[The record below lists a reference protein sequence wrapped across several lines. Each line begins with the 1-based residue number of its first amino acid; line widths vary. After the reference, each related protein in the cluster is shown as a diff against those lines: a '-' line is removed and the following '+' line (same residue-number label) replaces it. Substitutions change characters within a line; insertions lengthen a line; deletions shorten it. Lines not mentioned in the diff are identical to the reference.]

1 MTISSG
7 DFFWYDLMTGDPQ
20 AATDF
25 YAKVVGWG
33 TEEAGVDG
41 SSYKVLT
48 IDGGKGMGV
57 AGLMAMPPEAASR
70 GAPPSWN
77 GYVYVDDVD
86 ATTRRVTEAGGA
98 VMHEPSDI
106 PTVGRFSVVADPQ
119 GAVFALF
126 KPTPRDEQV
135 EWPPYMT
142 PGTIGWHELHAADGT
157 SAFDFYGKLFGWQK
171 KEALDMGPMG
181 TYQLFATSDQEAGGI
196 MTDSQSPRPYW
207 LYYIAVDAIDAAVER
222 VKAGGGEVL
231 NGPMEVPGGAWV
243 FQGRDPQGAI
253 FALVAP
259 KR

>member
-7 DFFWYDLMTGDPQ
+7 DFFWYDVMTSDPKP
-20 AATDF
+20 ATDF
-25 YAKVVGWG
+25 YTKVVGWG
-33 TEEAGVDG
+33 AEEAGVEG
-41 SSYKVLT
+41 SSYTVLEL
-48 IDGGKGMGV
+48 DGGKGMGV
-57 AGLMAMPPEAASR
+57 AGLMPIPPEAKSR
-70 GAPPSWN
+70 GAQPGWN

-86 ATTRRVTEAGGA
+86 AMTKRAIDAGGEQ
-98 VMHEPSDI
+98 MHEPTDI

-126 KPTPRDEQV
+126 KPNPRDDDV
-135 EWPPYMT
+135 NWPKPMT
-142 PGTIGWHELHAADGT
+142 PGTVGWHELHAADGAK
-157 SAFDFYGKLFGWQK
+157 AFDFYGKLFDWEK
-171 KEALDMGPMG
+171 KEAMDMGPMG
-181 TYQLFATSDQEAGGI
+181 TYQLFATSDEAVGGI
-196 MTDSQSPRPYW
+196 MTDNRVPRPYW

-243 FQGRDPQGAI
+243 IQGRDPQGAI